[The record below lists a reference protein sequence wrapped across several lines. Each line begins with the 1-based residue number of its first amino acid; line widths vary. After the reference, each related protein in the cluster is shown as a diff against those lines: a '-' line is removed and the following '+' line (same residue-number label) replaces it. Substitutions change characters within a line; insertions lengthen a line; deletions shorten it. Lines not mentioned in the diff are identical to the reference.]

1 MSRPSKIFNAVPDEG
16 TKIEDNAKPLTPLE
30 PLPAYHS
37 VARTGGFTTLAR
49 AHKGRSGLAFA
60 AGFAALA
67 YLFHLPLSS
76 IIFHFIQAGS
86 GFVAAVFTLILSL
99 TAPLALW
106 LGIIAWSDLRRHV
119 EKSGRL
125 PATLGLIIGA
135 QGTLNLILGIYEM
148 AKFLSGRG

>member
-1 MSRPSKIFNAVPDEG
+1 M
-16 TKIEDNAKPLTPLE
+16 
-30 PLPAYHS
+30 
-37 VARTGGFTTLAR
+37 
-49 AHKGRSGLAFA
+49 AFA

-67 YLFHLPLSS
+67 YLVHLPLSS
-76 IIFHFIQAGS
+76 IIFHFIQTGS
-86 GFVAAVFTLILSL
+86 GIVAAVFALILSL

-125 PATLGLIIGA
+125 PATLGLIIGT
-135 QGTLNLILGIYEM
+135 QGTLSLILGIYKV